1 MSQHSKIANRSLWI
15 AQVLLA
21 LLFLFAGSMKFILPA
36 DKLQAGSIVFSIS
49 FIHFIGMA
57 EMAGALGLILPGLL
71 RIHRELTPLA
81 AAGLAIIMTGATTT
95 TIIGMG
101 VGPAI
106 FPFVVGLVALF
117 IALGRR
123 EALSGAQ
130 LAARGAQWASGSPSL
145 ETSSL

>member
-49 FIHFIGMA
+49 FIHFIGIA
-57 EMAGALGLILPGLL
+57 ERAGALVLILPGLL

-106 FPFVVGLVALF
+106 FPLIVGLIAGS
-117 IALGRR
+117 IALARR
-123 EALSGAQ
+123 NALVSAECGARS
-130 LAARGAQWASGSPSL
+130 A
-145 ETSSL
+145 E